1 MISQPVG
8 CPKSIYGLSKDTRT
22 SYLRPPMRRMISR
35 TIRNGCGSCSGSVVW
50 RSWNVN
56 KIGLKQWQRRS
67 SHWLLSEMI
76 WRLESA
82 QVVSCCVY
90 EVPNNRDNEWPNL
103 FGHLLLPHSSIFFQ
117 SIIVIKFVTKTFQ
130 KLANLVTLPLYH
142 HHGYLRDLQL
152 IVDLDGVQILVLLH
166 FT

>member
-1 MISQPVG
+1 MAWARILGRVISV
-8 CPKSIYGLSKDTRT
+8 
-22 SYLRPPMRRMISR
+22 LRWD
-35 TIRNGCGSCSGSVVW
+35 GWFHGQSGMAAD
-50 RSWNVN
+50 
-56 KIGLKQWQRRS
+56 LAPDRS
-67 SHWLLSEMI
+67 SGEAGTWTRSGWNNGNEGAAIDYFSEMI

-142 HHGYLRDLQL
+142 HHCYLRDLQL